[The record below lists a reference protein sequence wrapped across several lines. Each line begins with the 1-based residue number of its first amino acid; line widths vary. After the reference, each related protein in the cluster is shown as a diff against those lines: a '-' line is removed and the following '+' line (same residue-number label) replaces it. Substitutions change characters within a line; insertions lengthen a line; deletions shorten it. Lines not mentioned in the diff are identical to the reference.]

1 MLSGETSVGKYPVQ
15 AVQAIN
21 RIASVTESFLE
32 KTDFPR
38 PRITTDQTLVIT
50 AAIARSVAQIVG
62 DIDAKLVAVWSH
74 TGSSARL
81 LSKARID
88 TFIIVFNSNIRFCR
102 QMSLDY
108 GVIPFYHNVPENVEN
123 FVNFVEQFLI
133 NHHLA
138 KADDNIIIVVGEP
151 VVAEGTKIAV
161 LAHTIGS
168 R

>member
-50 AAIARSVAQIVG
+50 AAIARSVAQIVD

-108 GVIPFYHNVPENVEN
+108 GVIPFYRTVPENVEN

-133 NHHLA
+133 NHRLA